1 MLTVGCIGCG
11 NMGGAMLRGLG
22 KTGRYRLLGVEH
34 HPEKLAACGAEPAD
48 PGLIGREAD
57 IILVA
62 VKPYAA
68 AKALEEALDGAPN
81 RRRLVLSVVAGIGM
95 KRLKA
100 IAAGRAAVV
109 RCMPNTPAAVGM
121 GSFGVCLEDPALDE
135 EQKREVR
142 ELLGA
147 LGRVE
152 ELPESQFA
160 PFTALMGC
168 GPAYIFYVIEAL
180 AEAGVRMGFSRARA
194 VEMASWLCA
203 GSAKLALQPG
213 AHPSILREQV
223 CSPAGST
230 IEGVAALDELAVK
243 SAIEAAVFAAWEK
256 EKSREC

>member
-1 MLTVGCIGCG
+1 
-11 NMGGAMLRGLG
+11 MLRGLG
-22 KTGRYRLLGVEH
+22 KTGRYRLLGVDH
-34 HPEKLAACGAEPAD
+34 HPEKLAACGVEASDPAY
-48 PGLIGREAD
+48 IGREAD

-68 AKALEEALDGAPN
+68 AKALEEVLDGAPK
-81 RRRLVLSVVAGIGM
+81 RRRLALSVVAGISM
-95 KRLKA
+95 EKLKA
-100 IAAGRAAVV
+100 IAGGRAAVV

-121 GSFGVCLEDPALDE
+121 GSFGICLDDPAMDE
-135 EQKREVR
+135 EQRREVR
-142 ELLGA
+142 ELLA
-147 LGRVE
+147 VLGRVE

-160 PFTALMGC
+160 SFTALMGC

-194 VEMASWLCA
+194 VKMASWLCA
-203 GSAKLALQPG
+203 GSAELALQLG

-230 IEGVAALDELAVK
+230 IEGVAALDKNAVK
-243 SAIEAAVFAAWEK
+243 AAFEAAVLAAWEK